1 MREMVYILMINQIRS
16 EIMSELR
23 QLQSTLNKLHL
34 SGISEI
40 VEQTIKDALQQK
52 WSYSQLL
59 TYLFAKEMELR
70 SQRKKNLRLL
80 KSNLDPT
87 KTLELFQFSFNKN
100 IPERVIKELSQCQ
113 FMDNRENVFFVG
125 SSGVGKTHLAN
136 SIGIEA
142 CRRGYDV
149 LFKRTSNLLDWLHSG
164 NGDGTFDK
172 KLKRIIKIPLL
183 ILDDFGLIQLNN
195 NYQVYLY
202 EIISERYE
210 KASTMIT
217 SNRDFSEWVEVF
229 DNPLMGSAAMDRLV
243 HKAIK
248 VTIPGDSFRTHQFKL
263 NQKNIFNIDYKNVNK

>member
-1 MREMVYILMINQIRS
+1 MREKVYILTINKIRRK
-16 EIMSELR
+16 IMSELL
-23 QLQSTLNKLHL
+23 QLKSTLNKLRL

-40 VEQTIKDALQQK
+40 LEETVKDALQEK

-59 TYLFAKEMELR
+59 IYLFSKEMELKNH
-70 SQRKKNLRLL
+70 RKKNLRLV

-100 IPERVIKELSQCQ
+100 IPERVIKELGQCQ
-113 FMDNRENVFFVG
+113 FIDNHENVFFVG

-142 CRRGYDV
+142 CWRGYDV
-149 LFKRTSNLLDWLHSG
+149 LFKRTSNLLEWLHSG

-172 KLKRIIKIPLL
+172 KLKRIIKTPLL
-183 ILDDFGLIQLNN
+183 ILDDFGIIQLNK

-210 KASTMIT
+210 TASTMIT
-217 SNRDFSEWVEVF
+217 SNRDFSEWIEIF
-229 DNPLMGSAAMDRLV
+229 ENPLMGSAAMDRLV

-248 VTIPGDSFRTHQFKL
+248 ITIPGDSFRTYQFKI
-263 NQKNIFNIDYKNVNK
+263 NQKNVFNIDNKKENH

>member
-1 MREMVYILMINQIRS
+1 MPEAVYILTINSGRKT
-16 EIMSELR
+16 MSDLL
-23 QLQSTLNKLHL
+23 QLQPLLNKLKL

-40 VEQTIKDALQQK
+40 IEDVTKQALQEK

-59 TYLFAKEMELR
+59 LHLFSTEVDR
-70 SQRKKNLRLL
+70 RKHNQNNFRLA

-87 KTLELFQFSFNKN
+87 KSLELFQFSFNKN
-100 IPERVIKELSQCQ
+100 IPQRVIKELGQ
-113 FMDNRENVFFVG
+113 FQFINQHENVFFVG

-136 SIGIEA
+136 GIGIEA

-164 NGDGTFDK
+164 YGDGSFDK
-172 KLKRIIKIPLL
+172 KMKRIIKIPLL
-183 ILDDFGLIQLNN
+183 ILDDFGLIPLNK

-210 KASTMIT
+210 IASTMIT
-217 SNRDFSEWVEVF
+217 SNRDFSEWIDVF

-248 VTIPGDSFRTHQFKL
+248 ITIPGDSFRTHQFKM
-263 NQKNIFNIDYKNVNK
+263 NQKKIFNIDNKKQNK

>member
-1 MREMVYILMINQIRS
+1 MPEAVYILTINSGRKT
-16 EIMSELR
+16 MSDLL
-23 QLQSTLNKLHL
+23 QLQPLLNKLKL

-40 VEQTIKDALQQK
+40 IEDVTKQALQEK

-59 TYLFAKEMELR
+59 LHLFSTEVDR
-70 SQRKKNLRLL
+70 RKHNQNNFRLA

-87 KTLELFQFSFNKN
+87 KSLELFQFSFNKN
-100 IPERVIKELSQCQ
+100 IPQRVIKELGQCQ
-113 FMDNRENVFFVG
+113 FINQHENVFFVG

-136 SIGIEA
+136 GIGIEA

-164 NGDGTFDK
+164 YGDGSFDK
-172 KLKRIIKIPLL
+172 KMKRIIKIPLL
-183 ILDDFGLIQLNN
+183 ILDDFGLIPLNK

-210 KASTMIT
+210 IASTMIT
-217 SNRDFSEWVEVF
+217 SNRDFSEWIDVF

-248 VTIPGDSFRTHQFKL
+248 ITIPGDSFRTYQFKM
-263 NQKNIFNIDYKNVNK
+263 NQKKIFNIDNKKQNK

>member
-1 MREMVYILMINQIRS
+1 MPEAVYILTINSGRKT
-16 EIMSELR
+16 MSDFL
-23 QLQSTLNKLHL
+23 QLQPLLNKLKL

-40 VEQTIKDALQQK
+40 IEDVTKQALQEK

-59 TYLFAKEMELR
+59 LHLFSTEVDR
-70 SQRKKNLRLL
+70 RKHNQNNFRLA

-87 KTLELFQFSFNKN
+87 KSLELFQFSFNKS
-100 IPERVIKELSQCQ
+100 IPQRVIKELGQCQ
-113 FMDNRENVFFVG
+113 FINQHENVFFVG

-136 SIGIEA
+136 GIGIEA

-164 NGDGTFDK
+164 YGDGSFDK
-172 KLKRIIKIPLL
+172 KMKRIIKIPLL
-183 ILDDFGLIQLNN
+183 ILDDFGLIPLNK

-210 KASTMIT
+210 TASTMIT
-217 SNRDFSEWVEVF
+217 SNRDFSEWIDVF

-243 HKAIK
+243 HNAIK
-248 VTIPGDSFRTHQFKL
+248 ITMPGDSFRTYQFKM
-263 NQKNIFNIDYKNVNK
+263 NQKKVFNIDNKKQNK